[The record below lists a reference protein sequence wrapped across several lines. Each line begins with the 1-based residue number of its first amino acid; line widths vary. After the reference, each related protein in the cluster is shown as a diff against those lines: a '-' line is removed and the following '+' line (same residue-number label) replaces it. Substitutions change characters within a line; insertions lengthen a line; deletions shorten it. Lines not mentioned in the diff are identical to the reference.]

1 MGLLRNITVKPW
13 EHIGEIAGAPD
24 GVVAVSRARNT
35 GLKIFLAVISSMF
48 FLFILAYKLRME
60 LGDWN
65 PLADP
70 RILWVNTLVLVAGSI
85 AMQMA
90 RSAAGNGQAA
100 RLKKSLLT
108 GGGLTVLFLL
118 GQMVA
123 WWQLQAEGLY
133 AVAGAS
139 YAFFYLLTGLHAA
152 HLAGGLWVWART
164 SRKLLTGAEPEAVRM
179 SVQMASLYWHYLLLV
194 WLVMFGLLLST

>member
-152 HLAGGLWVWART
+152 HLAG
-164 SRKLLTGAEPEAVRM
+164 
-179 SVQMASLYWHYLLLV
+179 LLV
-194 WLVMFGLLLST
+194 ANDPPVHR